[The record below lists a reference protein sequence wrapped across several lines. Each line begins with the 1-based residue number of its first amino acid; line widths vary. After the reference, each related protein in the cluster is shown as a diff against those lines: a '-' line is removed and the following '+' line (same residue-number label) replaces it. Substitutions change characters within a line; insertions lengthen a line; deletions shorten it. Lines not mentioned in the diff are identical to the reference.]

1 MFSEM
6 FFIDNNGNFLR
17 KSHIPIQTYT
27 VFLFH
32 SFLFTFYGLIPL
44 SSHIHKRLATH
55 NGIPLKYGYRFS
67 DQPPANRMDGD
78 INLICE
84 KKKRLFGIQN
94 KYICSFYSGTHK
106 PGGGPSVISILIWW
120 MQFLSA
126 HIYSLAFSKPFQTQ
140 YCYLFVYEWEI
151 SSHNSMKEV
160 RMCLAV
166 VVRGIQWLE
175 EKKIN
180 GR

>member
-1 MFSEM
+1 MA
-6 FFIDNNGNFLR
+6 ILCGN
-17 KSHIPIQTYT
+17 HIPIQTYT

-44 SSHIHKRLATH
+44 LSHIHKRLATQWH
-55 NGIPLKYGYRFS
+55 SIEIWISIFWSTSTESNGRWHKS
-67 DQPPANRMDGD
+67 DMR
-78 INLICE
+78 

-94 KYICSFYSGTHK
+94 KHLCSCYSGNFS
-106 PGGGPSVISILIWW
+106 PSSNFHINLMNAVFLDSHLLAILARLFETMLNKISLFICVW
-120 MQFLSA
+120 MENIQSQQWLRMRA
-126 HIYSLAFSKPFQTQ
+126 L
-140 YCYLFVYEWEI
+140 
-151 SSHNSMKEV
+151 

-175 EKKIN
+175 KKIN